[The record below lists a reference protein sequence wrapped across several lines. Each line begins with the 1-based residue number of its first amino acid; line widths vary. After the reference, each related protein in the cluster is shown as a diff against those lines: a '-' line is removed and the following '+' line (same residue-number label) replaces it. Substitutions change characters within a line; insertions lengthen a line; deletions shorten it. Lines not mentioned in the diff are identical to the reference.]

1 MYAAFGIVAGI
12 LQLVAS
18 APYVRDI
25 LRGSTRPQRA
35 TWTIWTTLSFVVLA
49 SQWASGA
56 TWSLALVI
64 GQTAACAV
72 IFVLAMGRGVG
83 GVSRVELV
91 LLGIAAIGIAGWQ
104 IADDPIIAT
113 CSVVVADLIG
123 MALMLPKTYRSPGS
137 ETASTFA
144 IGGVSTLFAL
154 AAIETLTP
162 ALALYPAYIL
172 VADVILVTLIVLRRR
187 ALAVARS
194 LSVLPQSGGSGVPSA
209 SSWWRSDSTAAWSK
223 RKYERGGRMPQ
234 RFEPRGSSRHSRAA
248 VREVEH
254 LHVAIELH
262 EQVLL
267 GDPHIPAEVLPER
280 VAHRAPA
287 EPAAVL
293 AEMIERHPQRA
304 PIDQVER
311 EMMEMRGRL
320 ADQRH
325 HVMVGVDVQ
334 PHALC
339 AEVVGHPHPEHITI
353 EIAHR
358 LELTREH
365 IDMPS
370 LRARKPGKCRR
381 RLPRRRD
388 TGRAA

>member
-64 GQTAACAV
+64 GQTVACAV

-83 GVSRVELV
+83 GVSRVELA

-123 MALMLPKTYRSPGS
+123 MALMLPKTYRNPGS

-144 IGGVSTLFAL
+144 IGAVSTLFAL

-172 VADVILVTLIVLRRR
+172 VADATLVTLIVL
-187 ALAVARS
+187 AAGHS
-194 LSVLPQSGGSGVPSA
+194 PS
-209 SSWWRSDSTAAWSK
+209 R
-223 RKYERGGRMPQ
+223 
-234 RFEPRGSSRHSRAA
+234 
-248 VREVEH
+248 
-254 LHVAIELH
+254 
-262 EQVLL
+262 
-267 GDPHIPAEVLPER
+267 PH
-280 VAHRAPA
+280 
-287 EPAAVL
+287 
-293 AEMIERHPQRA
+293 
-304 PIDQVER
+304 
-311 EMMEMRGRL
+311 L
-320 ADQRH
+320 ADQRSKSLARYLSSLLALPQSPCSH
-325 HVMVGVDVQ
+325 HISEAGWIPETYDYFRGRRVSGGQRRNRAGRRV
-334 PHALC
+334 PAL
-339 AEVVGHPHPEHITI
+339 
-353 EIAHR
+353 
-358 LELTREH
+358 
-365 IDMPS
+365 
-370 LRARKPGKCRR
+370 
-381 RLPRRRD
+381 RLPRGSRPWPSPLRGCD
-388 TGRAA
+388 ERPQAAARGNPTLRVGNRADALPDHVRIVKMILAPAVAEK